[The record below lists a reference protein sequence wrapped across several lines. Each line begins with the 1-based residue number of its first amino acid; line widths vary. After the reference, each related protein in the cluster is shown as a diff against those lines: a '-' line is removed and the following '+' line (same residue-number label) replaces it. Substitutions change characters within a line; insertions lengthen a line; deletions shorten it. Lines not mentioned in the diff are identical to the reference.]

1 MKPIN
6 LVSLVQLNK
15 TGDLSNFKS
24 FLELNNIEFGDREI
38 SGIGFLIDV
47 LNKSTNSIPYNIYDG
62 FYVGYKIPQ
71 IGKEFDLLRF
81 GKNYCINI
89 EIKSEIDIIKIR
101 EQLVK
106 NKYYLKFSGLK
117 FFYIS
122 FAYDYISRKYV
133 IYCLNRNNNLIVIDE
148 PMLISVLLE
157 QDINDDLIIDSLF
170 LPSNYLISPF
180 NSTKR
185 FLNCEYFLTQHQDE
199 EKKKIIGKI
208 NNLTNSKTRFVYLT
222 GAAGTGKTLLLYDI
236 AYTLMKLG
244 KKVLVVHCG
253 NLNDGHH
260 LLNKNGWKIIPIKN
274 LFMPKEALL
283 SNINGNDVI
292 LIDESQR
299 IRLGQ
304 FNQFIEEVKKIKNI
318 SCIFSLDQLQTL
330 SNSEISNNIID
341 KIRSIPDVFSVNLT
355 KKIRA
360 NKEMSDFI
368 LAFFDNLRNNIKIHN
383 SGNIELIYFIDIS
396 SAKNYIN
403 GLSDEWK
410 VIQFTPSRYDKE
422 FHEEYKL
429 SSSTTSH
436 SVIGQEFD
444 NIVVIVDQYFTYNQD
459 GKLSYKNKIYY
470 NAPKMLFQ
478 NMTRVRR
485 KIKIVFINNDELF
498 SRCLRIFKK

>member
-1 MKPIN
+1 MKGIN
-6 LVSLVQLNK
+6 LVSLVQLNMAK
-15 TGDLSNFKS
+15 KSSNFDD
-24 FLELNNIEFGDREI
+24 FLELNGISFGEREVL
-38 SGIGFLIDV
+38 GIGVLIDA
-47 LNKSTNSIPYNIYDG
+47 LNKINKFIPYNIYDG
-62 FYVGYKIPQ
+62 FYIGYEIPQ

-81 GKNYCINI
+81 GENYCVNI
-89 EIKSEIDIIKIR
+89 EIKSEVDIIKIKD
-101 EQLVK
+101 QLIK
-106 NKYYLKFSGLK
+106 NKYYLNFLNKDFY
-117 FFYIS
+117 YIS
-122 FAYDYISRKYV
+122 FAYDFNSGNYYIYS
-133 IYCLNRNNNLIVIDE
+133 LDSGNNLNTISESRLIDILSGQE
-148 PMLISVLLE
+148 VCCDLTV
-157 QDINDDLIIDSLF
+157 DDLF

-199 EKKKIIGKI
+199 EKKKIIGRI
-208 NNLTNSKTRFVYLT
+208 NNLNNNKTRFVCLT

-236 AYTLMKLG
+236 AYTLMRTG

-253 NLNDGHH
+253 NLNKGHD
-260 LLNKNGWKIIPIKN
+260 LLNNNGWKIISIKN
-274 LFMPKEALL
+274 LL

-304 FNQFIEEVKKIKNI
+304 FNKFIEEVKKIKNI

-330 SNSEISNNIID
+330 SNSEISNHIID

-355 KKIRA
+355 KKIRT

-410 VIQFTPSRYDKE
+410 VIQFTPSRYNKE

>member
-15 TGDLSNFKS
+15 TGDLSNLKS
-24 FLELNNIEFGDREI
+24 FLELNNIEFGEREI
-38 SGIGFLIDV
+38 SGIGFLIDL
-47 LNKSTNSIPYNIYDG
+47 LNKSSNFIPYNIYDG

-81 GKNYCINI
+81 GKNYCVNI
-89 EIKSEIDIIKIR
+89 EIKSEINITKIS

-106 NKYYLKFSGLK
+106 NKYYLNFSGLK

-122 FAYDYISRKYV
+122 FAYDYKSNKYV
-133 IYCLNRNNNLIVIDE
+133 IYYLNRNNKLIVIRE
-148 PMLISVLLE
+148 SRLMSVLSR
-157 QDINDDLIIDSLF
+157 QDINDGLIIDSLF

-180 NSTKR
+180 NSTQR
-185 FLNCEYFLTQHQDE
+185 FLDREYFLTQHQDK

-208 NNLTNSKTRFVYLT
+208 NNLNSNESRFVCLT

-236 AYTLMKLG
+236 AYTLMKAG
-244 KKVLVVHCG
+244 KRVLVVHCG
-253 NLNDGHH
+253 NLNEGHYS
-260 LLNKNGWKIIPIKN
+260 LNNNGWKIISIKN
-274 LFMPKEALL
+274 LFISEEALL

-299 IRLGQ
+299 IRLRQ
-304 FNQFIEEVKKIKNI
+304 FNEFIEKVKTRENI

-330 SNSEISNNIID
+330 SNSEITNNIID
-341 KIRSIPDVFSVNLT
+341 KIRCIPDVLSVNLT
-355 KKIRA
+355 KKIRT

-368 LAFFDNLRNNIKIHN
+368 LAFFDNLRNDIKIHN
-383 SGNIELIYFIDIS
+383 SGNIELIYFIDVP
-396 SAKNYIN
+396 SARNYIN

-410 VIQFTPSRYDKE
+410 VIQFTPSRFNKE

-429 SSSTTSH
+429 SFSTTSH

-444 NIVVIVDQYFTYNQD
+444 NIVVIVDQYFSYNQD
-459 GKLSYKNKIYY
+459 GKLFYKNKIYY

-498 SRCLRIFKK
+498 SRCLRIFKR

>member
-1 MKPIN
+1 MKGIN
-6 LVSLVQLNK
+6 LVSLVQLNTVK
-15 TGDLSNFKS
+15 NSSNFDD
-24 FLELNNIEFGDREI
+24 FLELNGIDFGKREVL
-38 SGIGFLIDV
+38 GVGVLIDA
-47 LNKSTNSIPYNIYDG
+47 LNKLNKLISYNIYDG
-62 FYVGYKIPQ
+62 FYIGYKIPQ

-81 GKNYCINI
+81 GKNYCVNI
-89 EIKSEIDIIKIR
+89 EIKSEINIIKIKD
-101 EQLVK
+101 QLIK
-106 NKYYLKFSGLK
+106 NKYYLKFINNY
-117 FFYIS
+117 FYYIS
-122 FAYDYISRKYV
+122 FAYDFNSGNYYIY
-133 IYCLNRNNNLIVIDE
+133 YLDDGNNLNTISESRLIDILSGQE
-148 PMLISVLLE
+148 VSFDLAI
-157 QDINDDLIIDSLF
+157 DDLF

-180 NSTKR
+180 NSTQR
-185 FLNCEYFLTQHQDE
+185 FLDREYFLTQHQDK
-199 EKKKIIGKI
+199 EKKKIIGKV
-208 NNLTNSKTRFVYLT
+208 NNLNGKAGFVCLT

-236 AYTLMKLG
+236 AYTLMRSG

-260 LLNKNGWKIIPIKN
+260 LLNENGWKIIPIKN
-274 LFMPKEALL
+274 LFMPEEALL

-299 IRLGQ
+299 IRLRQ
-304 FNQFIEEVKKIKNI
+304 FNKFIEEVETRKNI

-330 SNSEISNNIID
+330 SNSEITNNIRD
-341 KIRSIPDVFSVNLT
+341 KIRCIPDVLSVNLT
-355 KKIRA
+355 KKIRT

-368 LAFFDNLRNNIKIHN
+368 LAFFDNLRNDIKIHN

-429 SSSTTSH
+429 SSSSTSH